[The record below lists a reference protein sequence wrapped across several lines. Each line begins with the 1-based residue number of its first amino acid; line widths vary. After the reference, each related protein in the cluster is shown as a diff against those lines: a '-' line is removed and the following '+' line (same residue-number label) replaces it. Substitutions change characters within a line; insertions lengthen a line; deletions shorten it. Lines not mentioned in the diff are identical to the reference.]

1 MELEGTPVANKE
13 GIRFPPDLY
22 RKILLPGVTLF
33 GLVLLWELLTIWLK
47 IPKWLLPAPTA
58 ITRELVENFGPVWQH
73 SLVTLYESLAGFGL
87 SVLIGVP
94 LAIAIVWAAY
104 LRNTLYPILLLF
116 QSIPKTAIAPLIII
130 WFGHGAT
137 SKVVVAFLVAF
148 FPIVVDTVTGLVSV
162 EPEMLN
168 LARALKSNRWQ
179 EFRYIRLPNA
189 LPYFFSGAR
198 VAITLAVIGAVIG
211 EFVGGSNGLGY
222 LILLSASQ
230 LQTSLVFASLIV
242 LSIQGIILFYGIG
255 WIEQLVLPWYTPEHG
270 ETAVVAGGG

>member
-1 MELEGTPVANKE
+1 VKLTSET
-13 GIRFPPDLY
+13 Y
-22 RKILLPGVTLF
+22 RKIVLPGVTLL
-33 GLVLLWELLTIWLK
+33 GLIVLWELLTISLK

-58 ITRELVENFGPVWQH
+58 IGAELVKNSGPLWQH

-87 SVLIGVP
+87 SVIIGVP

-104 LRNTLYPILLLF
+104 LRNTIYPILLLF

-130 WFGHGAT
+130 WFGHGTT
-137 SKVVVAFLVAF
+137 SKVFVAFLVAF
-148 FPIVVDTVTGLVSV
+148 FPIVVDTVSGLVSV
-162 EPEMLN
+162 EGDMLN
-168 LARALKSNRWQ
+168 LARSLKSSRWQ
-179 EFRYIRLPNA
+179 EFRLIRLPNA

-211 EFVGGSNGLGY
+211 EFVGGSDGLGY

-230 LQTSLVFASLIV
+230 LQTSLVFACLII

-255 WIEQLVLPWYTPEHG
+255 WIERLVLPWYAPEQS
-270 ETAVVAGGG
+270 EATLYTGGG